1 MSTYIFSTF
10 WPILKVLQILGL
22 FPIKKSSEN
31 VCGFQA
37 MPTGKY
43 LVLTATVLTIG
54 FVFYFTTYFL
64 VMSKHDLGLLEFLH
78 TMISL
83 NGSPLDDVTY
93 FGIIIVISMFDIGL
107 VIGIFLLKSQIIEL
121 LEIFQGISMHVTPKN
136 LWKSKSML
144 LLLAIAWI
152 TNPILA
158 TVAWLMRLIDH
169 INVDISTSILFS
181 MLHCVSLL
189 VVFAGPVCSFLMLFS
204 EPCYQLNAW
213 MKSLIQIV
221 ESKEQSDQKIIYEC
235 KKFYYKGKQLKLIG
249 LAHIPHLIIT
259 AHLTIELF
267 VIKV

>member
-43 LVLTATVLTIG
+43 LVLTATVLTLG
-54 FVFYFTTYFL
+54 FVFYFTSNFL
-64 VMSKHDLGLLEFLH
+64 VMSKHDLGLLELLH

-121 LEIFQGISMHVTPKN
+121 LDIFQGISMHATPKN
-136 LWKSKSML
+136 LRKSKSML

-152 TNPILA
+152 TYPILL

-169 INVDISTSILFS
+169 INIDISTALMFGISNYIFS
-181 MLHCVSLL
+181 TIFMV
-189 VVFAGPVCSFLMLFS
+189 APVCSFLMLFS

-213 MKSLIQIV
+213 MKCLIVQI
-221 ESKEQSDQKIIYEC
+221 EELKEQSDQKIIDEC
-235 KKFYYKGKQLKLIG
+235 KKFLNKGKVLKLI
-249 LAHIPHLIIT
+249 T
-259 AHLTIELF
+259 
-267 VIKV
+267 

>member
-1 MSTYIFSTF
+1 MSSYIFSTF

-31 VCGFQA
+31 LCGFQA

-43 LVLTATVLTIG
+43 LVLNSTVLTIG

-93 FGIIIVISMFDIGL
+93 FGIIIVICIFDIG
-107 VIGIFLLKSQIIEL
+107 VAIGTFALKSQIIEL
-121 LEIFQGISMHVTPKN
+121 LEIFQGISMHATPKN
-136 LWKSKSML
+136 LWKGKSML
-144 LLLAIAWI
+144 LLLAIAWF
-152 TNPILA
+152 TNPILG

-169 INVDISTSILFS
+169 INIDISTAILFS

-204 EPCYQLNAW
+204 ELCYQLNAW
-213 MKSLIQIV
+213 MKSLIIQIDNL
-221 ESKEQSDQKIIYEC
+221 KEQSDQKIIYEC
-235 KKFYYKGKQLKLIG
+235 KKFYYKGKQLKLIR
-249 LAHIPHLIIT
+249 LAHLINN
-259 AHLTIELF
+259 
-267 VIKV
+267 